1 MQEYNTINL
10 LACKDVV
17 VGKIKESDST
27 VVIEAKTRSLECCP
41 YCGSKHIWV
50 HDHRIQKIKDTQIHG
65 KKCIINLRKTRYNCK
80 CCGKRIDSKTDI
92 VAKKMTMT
100 KRLIASIAREFKE
113 LYSIKSISRR
123 YSVSIS
129 TVTRI
134 LSYLSVER
142 KSLPKVLLIDEFKG
156 DSGSYKYQCS
166 LLDGITHE
174 IIDIVKSRQ
183 ENILLE
189 YFKNI
194 PKKERDNVEIFV
206 SDMSKTFK
214 NIKNA
219 YFKKAVHI
227 ADKYH
232 FVRQVSWSLEN
243 VRKRIQKD
251 IPAKLRIY
259 LKRSKSILTKP
270 MTKLNDDQKREA
282 ALMLEISEEIRLA
295 YGLKESFY
303 QEVLVQKNKEQAQ
316 YKINAWLEI
325 CKKSKLKEFRSCII
339 AFTNWSN
346 EITNSF
352 DYRYSN
358 GALEGKHTKI
368 KTLKRNSFG
377 MRNFERFRKRIMLLD

>member
-17 VGKIKESDST
+17 VNNFKEGENV
-27 VVIEAKTRSLECCP
+27 VVIEAQTKKLKSCP

-50 HDHRIQKIKDTQIHG
+50 HDHRTQKIKDTQMHG
-65 KKCIINLRKTRYNCK
+65 KKRIINLRKTRYNCK
-80 CCGKRIDSKTDI
+80 CCGKRIDSKTEL

-123 YSVSIS
+123 YSVSTS
-129 TVTRI
+129 TVTRV

-194 PKKERDNVEIFV
+194 PKK
-206 SDMSKTFK
+206 
-214 NIKNA
+214 
-219 YFKKAVHI
+219 
-227 ADKYH
+227 
-232 FVRQVSWSLEN
+232 
-243 VRKRIQKD
+243 RKRQ
-251 IPAKLRIY
+251 
-259 LKRSKSILTKP
+259 
-270 MTKLNDDQKREA
+270 
-282 ALMLEISEEIRLA
+282 
-295 YGLKESFY
+295 G
-303 QEVLVQKNKEQAQ
+303 
-316 YKINAWLEI
+316 
-325 CKKSKLKEFRSCII
+325 
-339 AFTNWSN
+339 
-346 EITNSF
+346 
-352 DYRYSN
+352 
-358 GALEGKHTKI
+358 
-368 KTLKRNSFG
+368 
-377 MRNFERFRKRIMLLD
+377 